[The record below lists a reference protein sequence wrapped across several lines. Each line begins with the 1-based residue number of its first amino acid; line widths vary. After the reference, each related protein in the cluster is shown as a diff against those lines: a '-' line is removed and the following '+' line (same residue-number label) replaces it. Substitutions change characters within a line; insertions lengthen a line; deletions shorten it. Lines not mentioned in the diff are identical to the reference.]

1 MSLTSG
7 ATVTFLCV
15 FAQPDRVK
23 KDFIAPVHSAFS
35 SPIYYK
41 WSKSQL
47 DEAAAILP
55 DVYDYPLITEDEVD
69 ADNHSLESFDRS
81 PRLEQMRGY

>member
-1 MSLTSG
+1 MD
-7 ATVTFLCV
+7 V
-15 FAQPDRVK
+15 QPDRVK

-41 WSKSQL
+41 WNKRQL
-47 DEAAAILP
+47 AEAAGILP

-69 ADNHSLESFDRS
+69 ADNHSLDTFDRS

>member
-1 MSLTSG
+1 ML
-7 ATVTFLCV
+7 LCV
-15 FAQPDRVK
+15 CAQPDRVK

-55 DVYDYPLITEDEVD
+55 DVYDYPLIPEDDVD
-69 ADNHSLESFDRS
+69 ADNHSLDSFDRS